1 MIIHSDWHI
10 HSTASYDSTLSLDT
24 IAERAKEW
32 GFSHMGITDH
42 VNTNEPNYLRDGL
55 NSSVSVKEAQKKYP
69 FMVLGVELTP
79 IDVYEYKYIKEN
91 GSRTGFSWPA
101 AEMPLPIELPMTKE
115 ELLSL
120 GMRYAIGATHWRID
134 QPGAKQFSPDLEP
147 CIREWYRQQLW
158 MANDE
163 RVTVLGHPWC
173 MSRGIWYQDFSV
185 IPRSANMEIAAAL
198 KENGKYVECNAHF
211 FVAGTSE
218 KFRHQYA
225 EYMREMFEMGIPVI
239 YGSDAHNTY
248 TDNFR
253 RVEPYLVA
261 AGFRDGDVC
270 EIAEKD
276 LW

>member
-1 MIIHSDWHI
+1 MLYKQNETGVVTFEEVSALIKQH
-10 HSTASYDSTLSLDT
+10 
-24 IAERAKEW
+24 IAENNWKNVLILPPDISRFHSGA
-32 GFSHMGITDH
+32 GPITALYYDEL
-42 VNTNEPNYLRDGL
+42 TARGC
-55 NSSVSVKEAQKKYP
+55 SVKVMPA
-69 FMVLGVELTP
+69 LGTH
-79 IDVYEYKYIKEN
+79 I
-91 GSRTGFSWPA
+91 A
-101 AEMPLPIELPMTKE
+101 MTKE

-253 RVEPYLVA
+253 RVEPYLAA
-261 AGFRDGDVC
+261 AGFRDGDIC
-270 EIAEKD
+270 EIAEAD